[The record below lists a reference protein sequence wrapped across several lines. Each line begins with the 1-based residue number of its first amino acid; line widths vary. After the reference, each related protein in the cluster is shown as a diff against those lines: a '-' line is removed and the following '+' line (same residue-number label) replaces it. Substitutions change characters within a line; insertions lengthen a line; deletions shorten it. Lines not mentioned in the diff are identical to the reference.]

1 MSFIRASEVLPPL
14 QNIITIVNNPGEING
29 VIEIKLKELDK
40 KYKWLLLAAIVD
52 HHEYEEDNIAR
63 SNLPTGFSDASIPR
77 YIVCLTCCYGRRF
90 VAHFFIRMT
99 RICF

>member
-1 MSFIRASEVLPPL
+1 MLPPL
-14 QNIITIVNNPGEING
+14 QNIINIVNNPEEIKG
-29 VIEIKLKELDK
+29 VIEIKLKELE
-40 KYKWLLLAAIVD
+40 KYKSLLLAAIVD

-63 SNLPTGFSDASIPR
+63 SYLPTGFSDVSIPR
-77 YIVCLTCCYGRRF
+77 CIVISYCCYRRRF